1 MILYLDASALVKRYI
16 AEAGS
21 QDVNAWIAA
30 AESLAT
36 SLITRTEVAA
46 ALTRAYRLKLITG
59 EETQRAL
66 QIFRSEWESLLRLP
80 LNEATVA
87 RGDFLACEHGLRG
100 YDAIHLATA
109 LLWKE
114 TLGLPVTLA
123 TYDRQLLEIGRLVKL
138 EVLPEHRS

>member
-1 MILYLDASALVKRYI
+1 M
-16 AEAGS
+16 
-21 QDVNAWIAA
+21 N
-30 AESLAT
+30 
-36 SLITRTEVAA
+36 
-46 ALTRAYRLKLITG
+46 LITG

-80 LNEATVA
+80 VNEVTVA
-87 RGDFLACEHGLRG
+87 RGGILACEHGLRG

-123 TYDRQLLEIGRLVKL
+123 TYDRQLWEIGRLVKL
-138 EVLPEHRS
+138 EVLPEHKS

>member
-30 AESLAT
+30 TESLAT
-36 SLITRTEVAA
+36 SLITHTEVAA
-46 ALTRAYRLKLITG
+46 ALTRAQRMKLITG

-80 LNEATVA
+80 VNEATVA
-87 RGDFLACEHGLRG
+87 RGGILACEHGLRG

-109 LLWKE
+109 LLWKD

-123 TYDRQLLEIGRLVKL
+123 TYDRQLWEIGRLVKL
-138 EVLPEHRS
+138 EVLPEHKS

>member
-1 MILYLDASALVKRYI
+1 MILYLDAGALVKRYI

-30 AESLAT
+30 TESLAT

-46 ALTRAYRLKLITG
+46 ALTRAQRMKLITG

-80 LNEATVA
+80 MNEATVA
-87 RGDFLACEHGLRG
+87 RGDILACEYSLRG

-123 TYDRQLLEIGRLVKL
+123 TYDRQLWEIGRLVKL